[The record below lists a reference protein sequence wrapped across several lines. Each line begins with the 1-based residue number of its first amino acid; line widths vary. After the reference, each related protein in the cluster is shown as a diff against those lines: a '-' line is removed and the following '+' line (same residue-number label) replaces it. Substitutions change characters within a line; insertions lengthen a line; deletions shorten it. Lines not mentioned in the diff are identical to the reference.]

1 MKFLPFDLLRPVGK
15 TKRSGAAP
23 FVAPCCRASMLRH
36 VIRSISTKNRDKS
49 GIGRSLH
56 RHGHSYRKR
65 WLEQGD
71 RFPQFSSDP
80 LSMESSGCLR
90 MCSPSPTN
98 PPPPFSS
105 QLHSCRCY
113 VMTVCVCVTK
123 PYIGKHE
130 PTDHAAPSVRTCAN
144 TNAGTLRGLLS
155 PLEFVCVRVLC
166 VIACKCECKCLSR
179 LARSRNLRERV
190 LIYYKLVKYADSA

>member
-1 MKFLPFDLLRPVGK
+1 MLTHVFSLPHQPTTPLFFPASLLSLLRND
-15 TKRSGAAP
+15 
-23 FVAPCCRASMLRH
+23 C
-36 VIRSISTKNRDKS
+36 
-49 GIGRSLH
+49 
-56 RHGHSYRKR
+56 
-65 WLEQGD
+65 
-71 RFPQFSSDP
+71 
-80 LSMESSGCLR
+80 
-90 MCSPSPTN
+90 
-98 PPPPFSS
+98 
-105 QLHSCRCY
+105 
-113 VMTVCVCVTK
+113 VCVCVTK

-166 VIACKCECKCLSR
+166 AIACKCECKCLSR

>member
-1 MKFLPFDLLRPVGK
+1 MNKSCRVAMKFLPFDLLRPVGK

-23 FVAPCCRASMLRH
+23 FVAPRCSASMLCH

-49 GIGRSLH
+49 GVGRSLH

-98 PPPPFSS
+98 PPPSFSS

-113 VMTVCVCVTK
+113 VMTVCVCYETLHWK
-123 PYIGKHE
+123 
-130 PTDHAAPSVRTCAN
+130 TRAN
-144 TNAGTLRGLLS
+144 
-155 PLEFVCVRVLC
+155 
-166 VIACKCECKCLSR
+166 
-179 LARSRNLRERV
+179 
-190 LIYYKLVKYADSA
+190 